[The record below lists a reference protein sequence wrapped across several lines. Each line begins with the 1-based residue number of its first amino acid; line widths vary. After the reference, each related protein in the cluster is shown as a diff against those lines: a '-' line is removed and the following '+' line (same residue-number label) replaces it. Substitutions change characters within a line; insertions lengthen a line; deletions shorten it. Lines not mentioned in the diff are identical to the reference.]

1 MIEEEINMTD
11 ERELMFEDEQDDM
24 SIPEDELL
32 WSHDVLNQFE
42 MLVDSLGIETVFFL
56 LSREHEDIVNN
67 WVKNK
72 VDIQH
77 RRKQ

>member
-1 MIEEEINMTD
+1 MSD
-11 ERELMFEDEQDDM
+11 EREVIFEEDNEVM
-24 SIPEDELL
+24 SIPDDDLQ
-32 WSHDVLNQFE
+32 WSHEVLNQFE
-42 MLVDSLGIETVFFL
+42 LLVDSLGVETVFFL
-56 LSREHEDIVNN
+56 LSREHEDIINN

>member
-1 MIEEEINMTD
+1 MD
-11 ERELMFEDEQDDM
+11 EREVVFEEDQEDV

>member
-1 MIEEEINMTD
+1 MTD
-11 ERELMFEDEQDDM
+11 ELDVDWVDDTRAPQDEEEM
-24 SIPEDELL
+24 M
-32 WSHDVLNQFE
+32 WSHEVLNQFE
-42 MLVDSLGIETVFFL
+42 LLIDSLGIETVFFL
-56 LSREHEDIVNN
+56 LSREHEDIINN

>member
-1 MIEEEINMTD
+1 MD
-11 ERELMFEDEQDDM
+11 EREVIYEEDQEDV

>member
-1 MIEEEINMTD
+1 MVGGKSMD
-11 ERELMFEDEQDDM
+11 EREVFFEADQEDT
-24 SIPEDELL
+24 SIPDDELL
-32 WSHDVLNQFE
+32 WSHETVNQFE
-42 MLVDSLGIETVFFL
+42 MLIDSLGIETVFFL